1 MVGSHASRIGGRD
14 PEFIQLAGNPLD
26 AFASGTPLQHCHPDA
41 QLLQVVG
48 QDPHVVTRAP
58 NRLSVLEPL
67 DETVVGIDQGSGKS
81 VRCSPAGAVTLRRHR
96 GLDENHAIA
105 EPRRELAVLLILD
118 EAGDQVGH
126 FIGLHVFG
134 REHPVVSPVPLVV
147 TISKS
152 TPSGEKAQ
160 AFPGEPLADVMAE
173 SLAPRYSDR
182 KKTELRVAPVEGKT
196 VVADFALT
204 SEEK

>member
-1 MVGSHASRIGGRD
+1 MSDARMQSRTSDGNPVHRLGRCRFLKRFAFLTATVLSATVAGCTPPGTNLSGTVTLDGRPVEEVTLQFYPAEGNGQTSHAFTDKTGK
-14 PEFIQLAGNPLD
+14 FLA
-26 AFASGTPLQHCHPDA
+26 
-41 QLLQVVG
+41 
-48 QDPHVVTRAP
+48 R
-58 NRLSVLEPL
+58 
-67 DETVVGIDQGSGKS
+67 
-81 VRCSPAGAVTLRRHR
+81 
-96 GLDENHAIA
+96 
-105 EPRRELAVLLILD
+105 
-118 EAGDQVGH
+118 
-126 FIGLHVFG
+126 
-134 REHPVVSPVPLVV
+134 VSPVPLVV